1 LQALRDHHRESVQ
14 NHEDEIQEHK
24 ESIKKHEEAIKR
36 AKKMKN
42 KIIETMREVEEKKE
56 KD

>member
-1 LQALRDHHRESVQ
+1 M
-14 NHEDEIQEHK
+14 HK
-24 ESIKKHEEAIKR
+24 DSIKKHEEAIEK

-42 KIIETMREVEEKKE
+42 KIIETMQEVGD

>member
-1 LQALRDHHRESVQ
+1 VR
-14 NHEDEIQEHK
+14 NHEDEIEQHK

-42 KIIETMREVEEKKE
+42 KIIETMRDVEEKKE
-56 KD
+56 S

>member
-1 LQALRDHHRESVQ
+1 VR
-14 NHEDEIQEHK
+14 NHEEDIEQHK

-42 KIIETMREVEEKKE
+42 KIIETMREVEEKK
-56 KD
+56 D